1 MEKIT
6 RSQTKKRKRWK
17 IQTKEN
23 GNVSK
28 SDLPTAEE
36 EKESNNTSFGGD
48 LDAEK
53 AREDF
58 VKDWKGGIA

>member
-23 GNVSK
+23 GNVLK

-36 EKESNNTSFGGD
+36 EKESNNTRFDDD
-48 LDAEK
+48 LDAKK

-58 VKDWKGGIA
+58 VKDWKGGIE